1 MCKKLPKFKSIM
13 TTTIV
18 VITNMLPLQAI
29 AQELDFTSSTQL
41 PLKTNFNSLNTEK
54 NGDRQQYYLVNFNL
68 DLEEFC
74 RDYPYNSRC
83 ELESVDESELE
94 PEEIESTPNKTTN
107 LQDNN
112 RNWAVVANASTLGLG
127 GSIVAKIQPQLNGRV
142 GVNAFGFG
150 LDYEETRGSY
160 DADVNLFNVA
170 TAIDY
175 YPFKKSG
182 FYTSLGVVYTN
193 NNADG
198 VAQASSIFDVE
209 VAGLDITADELLDVN
224 ADFETSNNF
233 APYLGI
239 GWGNPV
245 SGKLGFWANVGVMFP
260 GSPKIELSP
269 NYKVDRN
276 LLSAEVQQE
285 IQDSLLEEEQAI
297 EEDLDRFDIYPII
310 SLGLSYSF

>member
-1 MCKKLPKFKSIM
+1 MSIYFSGFNFFS
-13 TTTIV
+13 TTTIA
-18 VITNMLPLQAI
+18 VISSLFPLQAI
-29 AQELDFTSSTQL
+29 ANETDFNNLSVG
-41 PLKTNFNSLNTEK
+41 TNG
-54 NGDRQQYYLVNFNL
+54 NGERYYLTDFNL

-74 RDYPYNSRC
+74 RDYPYNSQC
-83 ELESVDESELE
+83 ESESVNKPEL
-94 PEEIESTPNKTTN
+94 EEIESTTKENTN
-107 LQDNN
+107 VRDDN
-112 RNWAVVANASTLGLG
+112 NWAVITNASTLGLG
-127 GSIVAKIQPQLNGRV
+127 GSIVAKIRPQLNARV
-142 GVNAFGFG
+142 GVNAFGFA

-160 DADVNLFNVA
+160 DADVNLLNVA

-182 FYTSLGVVYTN
+182 FYTSLGVVYAN

-224 ADFETSNNF
+224 ADLETSNNF

-245 SGKLGFWANVGVMFP
+245 SSNLGFWANVGVMFP
-260 GSPKIELSP
+260 GSPEIELSP

-285 IQDSLLEEEQAI
+285 IQDSLLEEEEAI
-297 EEDLDRFDIYPII
+297 KEDLDRFDIYPII
-310 SLGLSYSF
+310 SIGLSYSF